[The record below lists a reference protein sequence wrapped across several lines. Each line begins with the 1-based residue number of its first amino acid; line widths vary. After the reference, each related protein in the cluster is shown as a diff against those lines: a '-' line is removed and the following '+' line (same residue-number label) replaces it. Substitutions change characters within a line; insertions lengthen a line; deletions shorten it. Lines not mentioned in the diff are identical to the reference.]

1 LETIRAQIVN
11 TRVYFSDLL
20 IAPIHLLASY
30 SSAAAVSVAAG
41 TKASIR
47 RENSAAAVSQARWKS
62 TMVVR
67 SW

>member
-41 TKASIR
+41 TKASIPA
-47 RENSAAAVSQARWKS
+47 REFGRCRVAGALEVHNGGP
-62 TMVVR
+62 
-67 SW
+67 